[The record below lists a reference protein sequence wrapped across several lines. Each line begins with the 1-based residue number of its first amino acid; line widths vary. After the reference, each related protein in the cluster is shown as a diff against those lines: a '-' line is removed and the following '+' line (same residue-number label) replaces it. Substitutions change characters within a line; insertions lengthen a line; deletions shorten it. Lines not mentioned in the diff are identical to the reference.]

1 MSDASGP
8 SAVDESNLYEALAS
22 RFRAR
27 AQAPWLIL
35 PDGSS
40 ISYDDLDAATA
51 RVVHTLRSLGVRRG
65 DRVAAQ
71 VEKSPTTL
79 VTYLGVLRAG
89 AVFLPLNSAYRA
101 DEVEYFL
108 SDAEPTVAIG
118 RPEDGAWFPAA
129 AVKVGVAH
137 RFELDASGMTGS
149 WADLIAAAP
158 TDDPGVA
165 GTQADDLAAL
175 VYTSG
180 TTGRSKGAMISHRN
194 VTSNAVALQQL
205 WGFDEH
211 DVLIHALPTFHV
223 HGLFVALH
231 TAMLTGIPMRFHQ
244 SFDPAAVI
252 ADFDRS
258 TVFMGV
264 PTMYVRLLSRPE
276 LAPETCSK
284 MRLFVSGSAPLLP
297 ETFDAFREASGHT
310 ILERYGMTETGMNTS
325 NPYVGARKGGTV
337 GVPLPGVAVRVAAEG
352 DRPLGVAEIGD
363 VQVKGPNVLQGYWR
377 RPDKNAEEFTADGW
391 FRTGDVGQFDSDGY
405 LELVGRSKDL
415 VISGGYNVYPKEIE
429 LLLDEVPGVIE
440 SAVIGVAHPDFG
452 EGVTAVLTVRPEP
465 AIDTAALISD
475 LKTRLASYKVPKS
488 IQIVEELPRNAMG
501 KVQKNLLRD
510 RFANLYR

>member
-1 MSDASGP
+1 VSVTSID
-8 SAVDESNLYEALAS
+8 DLNLYDALAS
-22 RFRAR
+22 QFRR
-27 AQAPWLIL
+27 RTERPWLIL
-35 PDGSS
+35 GDGTE
-40 ISYDDLDAATA
+40 ITYAELDRRTA
-51 RVVHTLRSLGVRRG
+51 QVVHALRSLDIERG
-65 DRVAAQ
+65 DRVAVQ

-89 AVFLPLNSAYRA
+89 AVFLPLNSAYRS

-108 SDAEPTVAIG
+108 GDAEPRVAIG
-118 RPEDGAWFPAA
+118 RPEDAEWFADVA
-129 AVKVGVAH
+129 GRVGVGH
-137 RFELDASGMTGS
+137 VFDLDASGATGS
-149 WADLIAAAP
+149 WSTLLTASSTGHP
-158 TDDPGVA
+158 GPSGTGPDDV
-165 GTQADDLAAL
+165 AAL

-194 VTSNAVALQQL
+194 VVSNAVALQQL
-205 WGFDEH
+205 WGFTND

-252 ADFDRS
+252 GDFSRS

-264 PTMYVRLLSRPE
+264 PTMYVRLLGRPE
-276 LAPETCSK
+276 LTPGACAA
-284 MRLFVSGSAPLLP
+284 MRLFVSGSAPLLS
-297 ETFDAFREASGHT
+297 ETFDAFEAASGHT

-337 GVPLPGVAVRVAAEG
+337 GVPLPGVSVRVVAEG
-352 DRPLGVAEIGD
+352 DRVLGVGEIGD
-363 VQVKGPNVLQGYWR
+363 VQVLGPNVLQGYWR

-391 FRTGDVGQFDSDGY
+391 FRTGDVGQFDADGY

-452 EGVTAVLTVRPEP
+452 EGVTAVLTVRPDAE
-465 AIDTAALISD
+465 IDTAALTAD
-475 LKTRLASYKVPKS
+475 LKTRLAAYKVPKS
-488 IQIVEELPRNAMG
+488 IHIVDELPRNAMG
-501 KVQKNLLRD
+501 KVQKNLLRE
-510 RFANLYR
+510 RFADLYR

>member
-1 MSDASGP
+1 MSATP
-8 SAVDESNLYEALAS
+8 VDDSNLYEALAS

-27 AQAPWLIL
+27 ADRPWLIL
-35 PDGSS
+35 GDGTE
-40 ISYDDLDAATA
+40 ITYAELDRRTA
-51 RVVHTLRSLGVRRG
+51 QVVHALRSLGVERG

-108 SDAEPTVAIG
+108 GDAEPKVAIG
-118 RPEDGAWFPAA
+118 RPEDAEWFAA
-129 AVKVGVAH
+129 TAHRVGVAH
-137 RFELDASGMTGS
+137 IFDLDSTGTAGAWAS
-149 WADLIAAAP
+149 LLAASP
-158 TDDPGVA
+158 DTDPGVA
-165 GTQADDLAAL
+165 GTSPEDLAAL

-205 WGFDEH
+205 WGFTDD

-252 ADFDRS
+252 ADFSRS

-264 PTMYVRLLSRPE
+264 PTMYVRLLGRPE
-276 LAPETCSK
+276 LTPSVCSQ

-297 ETFDAFREASGHT
+297 ETFEAFEAASGHT

-337 GVPLPGVAVRVAAEG
+337 GVPLPGVSVRVVAEG
-352 DRPLGVAEIGD
+352 DRVLGVGEIGD
-363 VQVKGPNVLQGYWR
+363 VQVLGPNVLQGYWR

-391 FRTGDVGQFDSDGY
+391 FRTGDVGQFDADGY

-429 LLLDEVPGVIE
+429 LLLDEIPGVIE

-452 EGVTAVLTVRPEP
+452 EGVTAVLTVKPGTE
-465 AIDTAALISD
+465 IDTVALIAD
-475 LKTRLASYKVPKS
+475 LKSRLAAYKVPKS
-488 IQIVEELPRNAMG
+488 IHVIEELPRNAMG
-501 KVQKNLLRD
+501 KVQKNLLREK
-510 RFANLYR
+510 FADLYRG